1 MATKRV
7 VRTFGWIQNP
17 GKFENLKRT
26 VQVFDENSKV
36 YKEVRDIKIPNLV
49 KDKDV
54 RTTLIAAMNRL
65 ENYYSYKEL
74 VGTGTSVR
82 AQAPCDAIIQAAIQD
97 QGNKKGY
104 IDNWSSD
111 GFVRWAHAL
120 GFLEYNSD
128 KDSFYLTD
136 IGLEYSRSTDDS
148 LNEKI
153 ILIEAL
159 SSYPPAIRILTL
171 LENGEHLTKFD
182 LGKQLGFS
190 GESGFTSLPQN
201 LFLDA
206 LANAPSSPPTVKNSI
221 RSDWEGSADK
231 YARMISGWLV
241 KMGLVAQGRKNFVVP
256 TVGGSTRNEYISHAF
271 KITKDGLDVLRRA
284 KGASKHVR
292 VPKRV
297 YWEMF
302 ATNINDRVY
311 VRTRR
316 AYTLYLLMR
325 SNTALNTVQL
335 QVKLKALGFEELEE
349 TIENDVKGLINS
361 GIFINV
367 TNKGYHFKDTIKPF
381 EIPEFG
387 VTEPLVKGEMEKKK
401 SDLRHKLKHVP
412 HEYIE
417 LIEIAQD
424 SKQNRLFEFKV
435 VEFLKEVYDYNGKHL
450 GGSRKPDGALYTNG
464 LKTDY
469 GIILDTKAYKDG
481 YSLPI
486 SQADEMQRY
495 VDENNNRNAI
505 INPNEWWKVYPNS
518 ILDFKFLFVS
528 GFFKGDYKKQLARVS
543 NLTKRKGAVLSVEQL
558 LLGGEKI
565 KDGSLTLEDVGDK
578 FNNDEIIF

>member
-1 MATKRV
+1 MAARRV
-7 VRTFGWIQNP
+7 IRTFGWIQNP

-26 VQVFDENSKV
+26 VQVFDKNANV
-36 YKEVRDIKIPNLV
+36 YKEVKDIKIPNLV
-49 KDKDV
+49 KNKEV
-54 RTTLIAAMNRL
+54 LHTLSSAMNRSEL
-65 ENYYSYKEL
+65 KYSYKEL

-82 AQAPCDAIIQAAIQD
+82 ANAPCDAIIQAAIQD

-120 GFLEYNSD
+120 GFLEYDSAS
-128 KDSFYLTD
+128 DSFTLTD
-136 IGLEYSRSTDDS
+136 IGLEYSQSEDDS
-148 LNEKI
+148 ETEKR
-153 ILIEAL
+153 ILVDAL

-206 LANAPSSPPTVKNSI
+206 LANAPSSPPSAKNSI
-221 RSDWEGSADK
+221 RADWEGSADK
-231 YARMISGWLV
+231 YARMIAGWLA
-241 KMGLVAQGRKNFVVP
+241 KMGLVSQARKSFDVS
-256 TVGGSTRNEYISHAF
+256 TVGGSARKEHISHAF
-271 KITKDGLDVLRRA
+271 KITKEGLDVLRRA
-284 KGASKHVR
+284 KGKSKHVR

-297 YWEMF
+297 HWEML

-316 AYTLYLLMR
+316 AYTLSLLMK
-325 SNTALNTVQL
+325 SSSAITAAQM
-335 QVKLKALGFEELEE
+335 QSKLKELGFEELEE
-349 TIENDVKGLINS
+349 TIENDVKGFINS
-361 GIFINV
+361 GIFISL
-367 TNKGYHFKDTIKPF
+367 TKKGFQLQDTIHPF

-387 VTEPLVKGEMEKKK
+387 VTERLVKGEMEKKK
-401 SDLRHKLKHVP
+401 AELRHKLKHVP

-424 SKQNRLFEFKV
+424 SKQNRLLEFKV
-435 VEFLKEVYDYNGKHL
+435 VEFFKEVYGYHGKHL
-450 GGSRKPDGALYTNG
+450 GGSRKPDGALYTKG
-464 LKTDY
+464 LGADH

-495 VDENNNRNAI
+495 VDENNKRDAI
-505 INPNEWWKVYPNS
+505 INPNEWWKVYPSS
-518 ILDFKFLFVS
+518 ISDFKFLFVS
-528 GFFKGDYKKQLARVS
+528 GYFKGDTKKQLTRVS

-565 KDGSLTLEDVGDK
+565 KDGSITLEDVAAK
-578 FNNDEIIF
+578 FNNDEIVF